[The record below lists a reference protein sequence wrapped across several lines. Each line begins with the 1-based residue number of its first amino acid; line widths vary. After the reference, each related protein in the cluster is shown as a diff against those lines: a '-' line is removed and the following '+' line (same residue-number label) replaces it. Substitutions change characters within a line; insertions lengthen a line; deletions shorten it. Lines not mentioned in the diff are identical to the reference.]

1 MFGQDERRIRR
12 VTPPRDRSEPL
23 AWLKSGPVDTR
34 LNRDLSVQIG
44 GEIIIF
50 NWLFIQY
57 PMNYIFVYSFFI
69 RHILFDKIMINID
82 FIVFIGRFLLGK
94 KIWNIFHCISFNGF
108 NINQIIRNEKIILIN
123 IF

>member
-1 MFGQDERRIRR
+1 
-12 VTPPRDRSEPL
+12 
-23 AWLKSGPVDTR
+23 
-34 LNRDLSVQIG
+34 
-44 GEIIIF
+44 
-50 NWLFIQY
+50 
-57 PMNYIFVYSFFI
+57 MNYIFVYSFFI